1 MCTFPR
7 EFGKGD
13 CHAAQC
19 LLPKF
24 TKLFYT
30 PKSVFLFYSAALLL
44 QGCTETNASAILFWG
59 IFVAALFPRPIG
71 SVMEPAAVGVWVCL
85 PGGRRW
91 ATSRE
96 PRLSPSSHLAY
107 VHGRA
112 SEGAFNNQGLIQIRC
127 SFFPTLLPRGI
138 ERENGRWMV
147 GGAIGAQLVR
157 EEGSARVLLGIIE

>member
-7 EFGKGD
+7 ESGKGD

-59 IFVAALFPRPIG
+59 KFVAALFPPPHWLRDG
-71 SVMEPAAVGVWVCL
+71 TRRRWRVCVCVFARRSAVGN
-85 PGGRRW
+85 
-91 ATSRE
+91 E
-96 PRLSPSSHLAY
+96 PRTPTLSIITFGLRSWRES
-107 VHGRA
+107 
-112 SEGAFNNQGLIQIRC
+112 AFNNQGLIQIRC
-127 SFFPTLLPRGI
+127 SFFPALLPRG
-138 ERENGRWMV
+138 RANGRWMV